1 MVLLLLIVPWIF
13 RIGLARRGAA
23 DAPIAAY
30 SKAATASLCP
40 QHQAL
45 LAEEFAPVLVF
56 HPQEEYFPSSPLFSL
71 ENAAV
76 GPSARDGSENL
87 RRLGTTKTRTQ
98 LYRSLSLAEKERL
111 AKLHYRAF
119 SLRQEGSELV
129 VLEYWLYYVQNDYR
143 VRGGLFPFWVDASH
157 PNDLEYIRLL
167 LRSSSEGRHADGCA
181 RVKIGNRIAT
191 VINSAH
197 GDHIPDHSY
206 SVSAAE
212 ELSGSLRF
220 LVELGAHASSLD
232 VNQDGIFTPGVDAE
246 SRYKL
251 IWGIRDRGL
260 TWAGH
265 DPSYMDSREAETA
278 IVFQLG
284 GQSDGG
290 SSNGSST
297 QVDNLTLGYPFN
309 RTHPGRQF
317 SRGGSLEGDPG
328 SAGARAPGA
337 AWATPPG
344 AAWWR

>member
-1 MVLLLLIVPWIF
+1 MC
-13 RIGLARRGAA
+13 R
-23 DAPIAAY
+23 
-30 SKAATASLCP
+30 
-40 QHQAL
+40 
-45 LAEEFAPVLVF
+45 
-56 HPQEEYFPSSPLFSL
+56 
-71 ENAAV
+71 
-76 GPSARDGSENL
+76 
-87 RRLGTTKTRTQ
+87 TTT
-98 LYRSLSLAEKERL
+98 
-111 AKLHYRAF
+111 
-119 SLRQEGSELV
+119 G
-129 VLEYWLYYVQNDYR
+129 

-220 LVELGAHASSLD
+220 LVELGAHASALD

-265 DPSYMDSREAETA
+265 DPSYMDSRDAETA

-284 GQSDGG
+284 GQRDGG
-290 SSNGSST
+290 SSNGRST

-309 RTHPGRQF
+309 RTGCRLRRWITLVLARTIRGPWAS
-317 SRGGSLEGDPG
+317 SRPG
-328 SAGARAPGA
+328 SAPMRTVLDYLE
-337 AWATPPG
+337 WL
-344 AAWWR
+344 